1 MVRDKLVTLRGAAQ
15 ILGNSYPTTKQWIYK
30 KAFHLICC
38 LLLASQLSGIAAG
51 QELQVAAAA
60 DLQFVF
66 QEVSARFQ
74 RETGHTVE
82 LTFGSSGNFFSQIQ
96 NGAPFDV
103 FFSADVDYPAKLEA
117 AGLIEPGTLSQYAT
131 GRIALWVRKGSP
143 IDITQ
148 GLRTLTDAR
157 IRKISIA
164 NPEHAPYGRAAVAA
178 LRHEKVYDKVRDRLV
193 LGENISQAAQFVE
206 SGNADIGILALSL
219 LLTLPLKNEGMYYEI
234 PKSFYPAIDQA
245 VVVLKS
251 SKQKDIARQFL
262 SFLKRPEIA
271 EFMRSSGLTVPESQ
285 PGQRKAT
292 P

>member
-1 MVRDKLVTLRGAAQ
+1 MR
-15 ILGNSYPTTKQWIYK
+15 
-30 KAFHLICC
+30 AFRVICC
-38 LLLASQLSGIAAG
+38 FLLASQLCGMAAA
-51 QELQVAAAA
+51 QEMRVAAAA

-74 RETGHTVE
+74 KETGHEVE
-82 LTFGSSGNFFSQIQ
+82 FTFGSSGNFFSQIR
-96 NGAPFDV
+96 NGAPFDM

-117 AGLIEPGTLSQYAT
+117 AGLVEPGTLSQYAT

-143 IDITQ
+143 IDNNQ

-164 NPEHAPYGRAAVAA
+164 NPDHAPYGRAAVAA
-178 LRHEKVYDKVRDRLV
+178 LRHEKLYDKVRDRLV

-219 LLTLPLKNEGMYYEI
+219 VLAPPLKSEGMYYEI
-234 PKSFYPAIDQA
+234 PTSFYPAIDQA
-245 VVVLKS
+245 VVILKS
-251 SKQKDIARQFL
+251 SKQKGVARQFL
-262 SFLKRPEIA
+262 SFLRRPEIA
-271 EFMRSSGLTVPESQ
+271 EYMRGNGLTVPESQ
-285 PGQRKAT
+285 PRQLTAI

>member
-1 MVRDKLVTLRGAAQ
+1 MR
-15 ILGNSYPTTKQWIYK
+15 
-30 KAFHLICC
+30 AFRLICC
-38 LLLASQLSGIAAG
+38 LLLASQLSGMAAA
-51 QELQVAAAA
+51 QELRVAAAA

-66 QEVSARFQ
+66 QEVSAKFQ
-74 RETGHTVE
+74 KETGHTIQ
-82 LTFGSSGNFFSQIQ
+82 LTFGSSGNFYSQIQ

-117 AGLIEPGTLSQYAT
+117 AGLVEPGTLSQYAT

-143 IDITQ
+143 IDINQ
-148 GLRTLTDAR
+148 GLAILADAR
-157 IRKISIA
+157 VRKISIA

-219 LLTLPLKNEGMYYEI
+219 VLAPPLKSEGMYYEI
-234 PKSFYPAIDQA
+234 PTSFYPAIDQA
-245 VVVLKS
+245 VVILKS
-251 SKQKDIARQFL
+251 SKQKGVARQFL
-262 SFLKRPEIA
+262 SFLRRPEIA
-271 EFMRSSGLTVPESQ
+271 EYMRGNGLTVPESQ
-285 PGQRKAT
+285 PRQLTAI